1 MQSQLS
7 SLFSIY
13 HISKTLI
20 FFSFSLTECRWSSS
34 GFRVCPYVQNVS
46 WLQQLDS
53 CQRWC
58 VRLSETYFP
67 IKASRV
73 VQIVWNGAKFQTHL
87 RSLHQKIW
95 YNVWHIHICAGK
107 PLGRARFDSAQP
119 EVPLEKLWSELIKSF
134 GTTSLKSLY
143 NH

>member
-1 MQSQLS
+1 MRSQLS

-13 HISKTLI
+13 HVSRTLI
-20 FFSFSLTECRWSSS
+20 FFSFPLTECTWSSS
-34 GFRVCPYVQNVS
+34 GFSSLSLRPKRLLTS
-46 WLQQLDS
+46 AIKQLS
-53 CQRWC
+53 RRR
-58 VRLSETYFP
+58 VRLSETYFC

-87 RSLHQKIW
+87 RSLHKEIW
-95 YNVWHIHICAGK
+95 YNVQYIHICADK

-119 EVPLEKLWSELIKSF
+119 EVPLENVWSELFKSF
-134 GTTSLKSLY
+134 GTTSRKSLH